1 VDGEAG
7 GLVEDEEVVV
17 LVDDPEAERE
27 GGLDEG
33 GEVGEGLAGEHA
45 LAGGRP
51 DAVVPDAARLDEE
64 AGDAPGEVGV
74 ELVEDEV
81 EARAVERGGDEE
93 LLQRRVLSIS
103 SRKRWKR

>member
-1 VDGEAG
+1 M
-7 GLVEDEEVVV
+7 
-17 LVDDPEAERE
+17 
-27 GGLDEG
+27 
-33 GEVGEGLAGEHA
+33 
-45 LAGGRP
+45 
-51 DAVVPDAARLDEE
+51 PDAARLDEE